1 MPLNYCVMIL
11 LILQCVSPDMS
22 PLLTE
27 EEVSAGVQLAF
38 ASMLGET
45 AEEDTLSYVDDED
58 DEDYTEERVKV
69 ELEVAGNRSRRG
81 RKGGKGKEK
90 GHKGRKDEEEE
101 EEENEDEGDPSVG
114 DVFALEMELNREN
127 KKMMRVRR
135 RWRGGGGTSVSL
147 FATGEFLTCR
157 VFRSGA
163 IAVSFP
169 EL

>member
-1 MPLNYCVMIL
+1 
-11 LILQCVSPDMS
+11 MS

-58 DEDYTEERVKV
+58 DEDYTEEKEERVSV
-69 ELEVAGNRSRRG
+69 EWEVTGSRSRRG
-81 RKGGKGKEK
+81 RKGGKGKGK
-90 GHKGRKDEEEE
+90 GRKGRKDEEEE
-101 EEENEDEGDPSVG
+101 EEEENEDEEDPSVG

-135 RWRGGGGTSVSL
+135 KWRRRHWCVVV
-147 FATGEFLTCR
+147 CYW
-157 VFRSGA
+157 
-163 IAVSFP
+163 
-169 EL
+169 